1 MIGPAEVS
9 DSVQSAIGG
18 SGLTALVVS
27 VFFGMKR
34 FLRKEGVDAA
44 KDSANIDTIA
54 QLRQSLTDERAAR
67 KEAELRADKFAD
79 ERNEAIQKIGEL
91 NGKIT
96 ALEQQVLSLKEVVES
111 LSLAVHADHAEP
123 KQ

>member
-1 MIGPAEVS
+1 MIGPL
-9 DSVQSAIGG
+9 DIQSAASGG
-18 SGLTALVVS
+18 AVTTLILS
-27 VFFGMKR
+27 VFFGMRR

-44 KDSANIDTIA
+44 SDSARIDTIA
-54 QLRQSLTDERAAR
+54 QLRQSLADERAAR

-79 ERNEAIQKIGEL
+79 ERNEAIRTIGEL

-96 ALEQQVLSLKEVVES
+96 ALEQQVASLAEVVES
-111 LSLAVHADHAEP
+111 MRSAVSDHTEP

>member
-1 MIGPAEVS
+1 MIGPTEVS

-18 SGLTALVVS
+18 SGLTALIVS

-54 QLRQSLTDERAAR
+54 QLRQSLADERTAR

-91 NGKIT
+91 NGKVT
-96 ALEQQVLSLKEVVES
+96 ALEEQVKSLKEVVEN
-111 LSLAVHADHAEP
+111 LRRAMADHGDI